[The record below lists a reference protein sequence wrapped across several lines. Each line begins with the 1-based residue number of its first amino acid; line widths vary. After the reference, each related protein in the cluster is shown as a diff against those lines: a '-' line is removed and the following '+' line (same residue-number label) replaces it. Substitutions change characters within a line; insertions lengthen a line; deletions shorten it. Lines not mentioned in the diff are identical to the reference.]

1 MDEQAIVKEISLPL
15 YRAKGWM
22 QFLGIVMIIQGV
34 LAALTIIG
42 IIFAWLPIWLGV
54 LLFKAA
60 GAADSAAF
68 TGDKYRLI
76 ESLSSIKVYF
86 IINGVMMLIAV
97 GFFAVVVFFSGMA
110 AVMGL

>member
-68 TGDKYRLI
+68 TGEKYRLI
-76 ESLSSIKVYF
+76 ESLASIKIYF
-86 IINGVMMLIAV
+86 IINGVMMLITV